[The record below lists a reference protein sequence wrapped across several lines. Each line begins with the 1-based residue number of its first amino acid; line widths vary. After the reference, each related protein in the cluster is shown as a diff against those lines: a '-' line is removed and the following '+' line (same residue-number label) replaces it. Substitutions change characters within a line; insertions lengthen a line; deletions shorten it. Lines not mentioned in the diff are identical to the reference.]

1 MHRISVTLAA
11 SVGLIGCAGH
21 ETAPEPISTMLAYV
35 APIDEAPLGVAEIE
49 PASDVADLSP
59 AYRHVVF
66 PRDSFPPL
74 SKLAAV
80 PSPSAH
86 VRSPAPAPA
95 EPETAGTRQRP
106 PPRDDPVYTA
116 WRKYCIGAQD
126 MTAADWRII
135 DTSLMPA
142 ALSGVWAEECLPL
155 K

>member
-11 SVGLIGCAGH
+11 SVGLIGCAGQ
-21 ETAPEPISTMLAYV
+21 ELAPEPISTTLAYI
-35 APIDEAPLGVAEIE
+35 APLDEAPFGVAEIE
-49 PASDVADLSP
+49 PASDVAHLTP

-80 PSPSAH
+80 PSPSAP
-86 VRSPAPAPA
+86 VRLSAPAPA
-95 EPETAGTRQRP
+95 EPEPVSTSP
-106 PPRDDPVYTA
+106 PAPRDDPVYAA
-116 WRKYCIGAQD
+116 WRKYCIGADD

-142 ALSGVWAEECLPL
+142 ALADVWAEECLPL